1 MFIGTTRS
9 RGIFHSEAVHP
20 DSVSS
25 FCSYTRK
32 EAVSSVKKT
41 SATPKKARTDR
52 HSRWSKKELCNKTKP
67 HWRPPA
73 GREVGQCS
81 HGKWRSSKLQGKWK
95 EISVEIDAAIDER
108 QEHKERSM
116 LKDKL
121 KQLQKERRR
130 KRLVGNLK
138 RCNAISMTRASE
150 TERRLGRVLG
160 EYIYSF
166 EKEMGCPHW
175 TLRK

>member
-116 LKDKL
+116 LKDKS
-121 KQLQKERRR
+121 KQLQKEREEEEEARGQLEEMQRNLDDQSFRNRTETGPCARR
-130 KRLVGNLK
+130 IQKLL
-138 RCNAISMTRASE
+138 
-150 TERRLGRVLG
+150 
-160 EYIYSF
+160 
-166 EKEMGCPHW
+166 
-175 TLRK
+175 